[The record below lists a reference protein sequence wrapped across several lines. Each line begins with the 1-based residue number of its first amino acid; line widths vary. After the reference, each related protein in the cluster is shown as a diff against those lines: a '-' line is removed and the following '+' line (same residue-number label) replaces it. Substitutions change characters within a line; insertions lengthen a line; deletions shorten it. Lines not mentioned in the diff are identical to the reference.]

1 MTTRGFLLGKFMP
14 PHAGHVALIEA
25 AQALVDELTVLV
37 CWLPDDPI
45 AGETR
50 LGWMRALFP
59 ACRVLGHGEV
69 VPQEPDDSAEFWP
82 VWRGIVRAAHP
93 EPIDYVFAGEGYGAR
108 LAQELGGRFVP
119 LGGRVL
125 GMADALS
132 GLSASAVRADP
143 AAHWA
148 LLPPPVQVHYRRRVC
163 LHGAESTGKSTLAA
177 QLAQRLGAIVVGE
190 YGRSHCEAHRDPLT
204 MADLLLIGRAQQ
216 AMIAA
221 AERWAGPIL
230 LADTDALMTAA
241 WCEMLLGERP
251 PRTDAGAKGRSLPAA
266 GAGPALD
273 RRWHPHVRQSG
284 GPREICRDNRTGAGR
299 CGGTLRAH
307 IRRGRSA
314 AGSGYGGARCL
325 MLSQTEGTIAARF
338 MLRPLYAGG
347 LCKEPSCLG
356 I

>member
-251 PRTDAGAKGRSLPAA
+251 PQLMQAQKADLYLLLEPDLPWIDDGTRMFANPADRAKFAAITEQVLVAA
-266 GAGPALD
+266 GVPFVRISGAGEARLAAATAALD
-273 RRWHPHVRQSG
+273 V
-284 GPREICRDNRTGAGR
+284 
-299 CGGTLRAH
+299 
-307 IRRGRSA
+307 
-314 AGSGYGGARCL
+314 
-325 MLSQTEGTIAARF
+325 
-338 MLRPLYAGG
+338 
-347 LCKEPSCLG
+347 
-356 I
+356 